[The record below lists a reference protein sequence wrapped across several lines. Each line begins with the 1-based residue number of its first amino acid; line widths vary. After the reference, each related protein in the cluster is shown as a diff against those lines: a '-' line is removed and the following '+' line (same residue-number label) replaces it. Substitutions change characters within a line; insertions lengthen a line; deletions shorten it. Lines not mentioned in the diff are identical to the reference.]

1 MNGTKELQG
10 RVAIVTGA
18 GRNIGRAMALDLA
31 AGGAAVVVNTR
42 SNMAQAEGVVK
53 EIEAAGGQALAFAG
67 DVADAAA
74 VGKMVEAAVAK
85 FGRIDYLINNAA
97 LRGEQPIETMTY
109 AQWRQVLD
117 IILDGAFHCVKA
129 CLPHLKKSGAGAIV
143 NIGGLSGHT
152 GAKDRLH
159 VVTAKSGLVGMT
171 RALAHE
177 LADDRVT
184 VNLVVPGLF
193 GTPRAREP
201 HHHGLHHTL
210 FGDMGKVEDI
220 AATVRFLC
228 GPGARYINGQT
239 IHLSGGAYFAS

>member
-1 MNGTKELQG
+1 MNGSKELQG

-18 GRNIGRAMALDLA
+18 GRNIGRAIALDLA

-42 SNMAQAEGVVK
+42 ANLAQGEGVAG
-53 EIEAAGGQALAFAG
+53 EIAAVGGEALAVAG

-74 VGKMVEAAVAK
+74 VERMAQAAISR

-97 LRGEQPIETMTY
+97 LRGEHPLDQMTH
-109 AQWRQVLD
+109 AQWRKVLD
-117 IILDGAFHCVKA
+117 VILDGAFHCVKA
-129 CLPHLKKSGAGAIV
+129 CLPHLKRSGAGAIV

-171 RALAHE
+171 RGLAHE

-184 VNLVVPGLF
+184 VNLVVPGLIA
-193 GTPRAREP
+193 TPRAREP

-210 FGDMGKVEDI
+210 FGEQGRCEDV

-239 IHLSGGAYFAS
+239 IHVSGGAYFAS

>member
-184 VNLVVPGLF
+184 VNLVVPGLV

-239 IHLSGGAYFAS
+239 IHVSGGAYFAS

>member
-184 VNLVVPGLF
+184 VNLVVPGLV